1 MSNANSNQKSLDRL
15 ISFSDAVFGF
25 AITLLI
31 MDILSIPHPKSGEP
45 FFEVFVSHWQAL
57 VSFTVG
63 FFTILVCWI
72 NHHHMFENIDK
83 FNHRL
88 IWINGLLLLI
98 ITFTPLPTSILAEYL
113 DKENHIG
120 VIFFGFTYFLIASLY
135 YGIWAYAHN
144 NHLLNGDGDPE
155 YYYCIK
161 LTYRLASIYTFI
173 TFFVCFLSNAV
184 AISMYALMFAVF
196 AFPHEFARILMNLR
210 AKRIN
215 QS

>member
-1 MSNANSNQKSLDRL
+1 MTSANSNQKSLDRL
-15 ISFSDAVFGF
+15 IAFSDAVFGF

-31 MDILSIPHPKSGEP
+31 MDILSIPRPKAGESYIDG
-45 FFEVFVSHWQAL
+45 FLDHWQAL

-98 ITFTPLPTSILAEYL
+98 ITFTPLPTSILAEFL
-113 DKENHIG
+113 GKENHIG
-120 VIFFGFTYFLIASLY
+120 VIFFGFTYFMIASLY
-135 YGIWAYAHN
+135 YSIWAYASN
-144 NHLLNGDGDPE
+144 NGLLNTEGDPE
-155 YYYCIK
+155 YYHCIK
-161 LTYRLASIYTFI
+161 LTYRMATLYTLL

-184 AISMYALMFAVF
+184 AITMYAVMFAVF
-196 AFPHEFARILMNLR
+196 AFPHEFARGLMRIR
-210 AKRIN
+210 AKA
-215 QS
+215 